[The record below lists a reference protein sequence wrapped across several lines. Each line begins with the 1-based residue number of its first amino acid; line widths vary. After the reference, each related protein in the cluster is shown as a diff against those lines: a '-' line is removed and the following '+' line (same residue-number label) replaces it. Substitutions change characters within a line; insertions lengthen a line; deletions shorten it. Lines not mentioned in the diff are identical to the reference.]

1 MAVIRDKS
9 CSIIRT
15 DKWISI
21 ESEEVWYGIYF
32 SRKGHVIHAPR
43 DVTPEWIGQNVRLAL
58 QTSESFTPIDG
69 GSVDQEARIAMEAAS
84 NERRLAFWD
93 DITASYGYK
102 SRDVA
107 WKKFDLVAASW
118 SFDLTKDIKL
128 LSTKSSRGGAHSAWP
143 KNRNEGRVFS
153 VSIDASDR
161 DIGETVLKAFAK
173 CEGPGKSTEPLF
185 P

>member
-1 MAVIRDKS
+1 MQFGNLIQDDQGLQV
-9 CSIIRT
+9 
-15 DKWISI
+15 
-21 ESEEVWYGIYF
+21 
-32 SRKGHVIHAPR
+32 KGVVHYDNHRLFRFLNVIHAPR
-43 DVTPEWIGQNVRLAL
+43 DIMPEWIGQNVRLAL

-69 GSVDQEARIAMEAAS
+69 GSVNGDALIAMKAAS

-93 DITASYGYK
+93 EITASYGYK

-107 WKKFDLVAASW
+107 WKKFDLVFGSW
-118 SFDLTKDIKL
+118 RFELTKDIEL

-143 KNRNEGRVFS
+143 TNRNEGRVFS
-153 VSIDASDR
+153 VLIDAPDK

>member
-1 MAVIRDKS
+1 MAAIRSKR
-9 CSIIRT
+9 CSIRRT

-21 ESEEVWYGIYF
+21 ESEEVWYGTYF

-43 DVTPEWIGQNVRLAL
+43 DVTPEWIGLNVRLAL
-58 QTSESFTPIDG
+58 QTSESFTPVDG
-69 GSVDQEARIAMEAAS
+69 SSVDGEALIAMKDAS

-102 SRDVA
+102 NRELA
-107 WKKFDLVAASW
+107 WKKFDLVFASW
-118 SFDLTKDIKL
+118 WFDLTNEIMLK
-128 LSTKSSRGGAHSAWP
+128 SSKSSRDGGHSAWP
-143 KNRNEGRVFS
+143 RNRNEGRVFS
-153 VSIDASDR
+153 VPIDASDR
-161 DIGETVLKAFAK
+161 DLGEAVLKAFSK

>member
-1 MAVIRDKS
+1 MTVIRDKS
-9 CSIIRT
+9 CSIMRT

-43 DVTPEWIGQNVRLAL
+43 DVTLEWIGQNVRLAL

-69 GSVDQEARIAMEAAS
+69 GSVDGDALIAMKAAS

-107 WKKFDLVAASW
+107 WKKFDLVFGSW
-118 SFDLTKDIKL
+118 CFDLTNDITLK
-128 LSTKSSRGGAHSAWP
+128 SSKSSRGGGHSAWP
-143 KNRNEGRVFS
+143 TNRNEGRVFS
-153 VSIDASDR
+153 VPIDAPDK
-161 DIGETVLKAFAK
+161 DIGEAVLKAFAK
-173 CEGPGKSTEPLF
+173 CEGPGKSTAPLF

>member
-1 MAVIRDKS
+1 MTMIRRKT

-43 DVTPEWIGQNVRLAL
+43 NVTPEWIGQNVRLAL
-58 QTSESFTPIDG
+58 QTSESFTPVDG
-69 GSVDQEARIAMEAAS
+69 GSVDEDALIAMKAAS

-107 WKKFDLVAASW
+107 WKKFDLVAALW
-118 SFDLTKDIKL
+118 RFDLTNDIEL
-128 LSTKSSRGGAHSAWP
+128 LSTKSSRGGGHSAWP
-143 KNRNEGRVFS
+143 KNRDEGRVFS

-161 DIGETVLKAFAK
+161 DIGETVLKAIAK

>member
-1 MAVIRDKS
+1 
-9 CSIIRT
+9 
-15 DKWISI
+15 
-21 ESEEVWYGIYF
+21 
-32 SRKGHVIHAPR
+32 
-43 DVTPEWIGQNVRLAL
+43 VTPEWIGLNVRLAL

-69 GSVDQEARIAMEAAS
+69 GSLDREARIAMEEAS

-118 SFDLTKDIKL
+118 RFDSTNDIEL
-128 LSTKSSRGGAHSAWP
+128 LSTKSSRGGGHSAWP
-143 KNRNEGRVFS
+143 RNRNEGRVFS
-153 VSIDASDR
+153 VPIDASDR